1 MRFLNENSLKI
12 PEIHLD
18 KIPGLQESFTK
29 AKVVLFTTF
38 SEKGEKHIRQM
49 TNLNEDPYSKMWFT
63 SYTRSRKVEDL
74 KRSPRVVISFP
85 SGRGDDLYEIEGRAE
100 FERRDVVE
108 AKWSWW
114 YLYWHPEQE
123 DRFWFPRGEEH
134 PEWTII
140 NVHPESARLV
150 KR

>member
-1 MRFLNENSLKI
+1 MYGRKP
-12 PEIHLD
+12 PE
-18 KIPGLQESFTK
+18 G
-29 AKVVLFTTF
+29 
-38 SEKGEKHIRQM
+38 
-49 TNLNEDPYSKMWFT
+49 
-63 SYTRSRKVEDL
+63 TRN
-74 KRSPRVVISFP
+74 P
-85 SGRGDDLYEIEGRAE
+85 SMDAMIEGRAE

-114 YLYWHPEQE
+114 YLYWHPDQE

>member
-1 MRFLNENSLKI
+1 M
-12 PEIHLD
+12 
-18 KIPGLQESFTK
+18 
-29 AKVVLFTTF
+29 
-38 SEKGEKHIRQM
+38 
-49 TNLNEDPYSKMWFT
+49 
-63 SYTRSRKVEDL
+63 

-114 YLYWHPEQE
+114 YLYWHPDQE